1 MKISTKN
8 KKQALIFKLVDDDID
23 SIQQNLLN
31 QDVYWLGQILE
42 NGFCGYQNQTIK
54 ELTQE
59 ANERGLL
66 EI

>member
-1 MKISTKN
+1 MNISTKN

-42 NGFCGYQNQTIK
+42 NGFCGYKNQTIK